1 MNVRAQMGGI
11 KAHNGKG
18 LDHSNIGELETVR
31 DAQRWLRT
39 IAEGVVTGK
48 LRPQE
53 GTTGV
58 RAIEAWLK
66 AEQDRVA
73 ADEAGDSNPQ
83 G

>member
-53 GTTGV
+53 GSRTIGASGSRSSSDPLV
-58 RAIEAWLK
+58 RS
-66 AEQDRVA
+66 VA
-73 ADEAGDSNPQ
+73 RPWR
-83 G
+83 